1 MGFRRSS
8 YALSVLAG
16 VAAVVVAVGRPWA
29 AEEPV
34 RWKMASAVSSS
45 VVILGTTA
53 MGFTEKIAAIS
64 GGDFVIKFYEPGAL
78 VPPLEMFDAVAKG
91 SIDAAWGPSGL
102 WAGKIRA
109 APLFSAVPFGPSA
122 GEYLA
127 WVYHGGGQ
135 ELWREILARSD
146 IYSVFCSLEAPE
158 ASGWFREEITSVDD
172 LRGLKMRFLGL
183 GALTMEKLG
192 VSTQLLAPADVYP
205 ALERG
210 VIDATELSVPAVDLN
225 LGFYEIA
232 KHYYFPGWHQPATLV
247 DLMVHLPRWQELSD
261 THKAQIKVACRAS
274 IVDNLA
280 LAEALQF
287 KALQELQA
295 KGVQLHRWP
304 PEMLAAFEAAWQEV
318 AAEQAAEDADFKR
331 AWESL
336 QAFRADY
343 KVWKGFGISRLTA
356 GRVQPRRSPS
366 KRVSA

>member
-1 MGFRRSS
+1 MQMGFHKSPH
-8 YALSVLAG
+8 ALSVLVG
-16 VAAVVVAVGRPWA
+16 AAVSVVVGGSPPA

-34 RWKMASAVSSS
+34 QWKMASAVSSS

-53 MGFTEKIAAIS
+53 KGFTEKIAAIS
-64 GGDFVIKFYEPGAL
+64 GGDFVIEFYEPGAL
-78 VPPLEMFDAVAKG
+78 VPPLEMFDAVSKG
-91 SIDAAWGPSGL
+91 SIDAAWAPPGF

-109 APLFSAVPFGPSA
+109 APLFSAMPFGPPA
-122 GEYLA
+122 GEFLA

-135 ELWREILARSD
+135 ELWREILARHD

-172 LRGLKMRFLGL
+172 LKGLKMRFLGL
-183 GALTMEKLG
+183 GALTMQKLG
-192 VSTQLLAPADVYP
+192 VSTQLLPPADVYP

-225 LGFYEIA
+225 LGFHNIA

-247 DLMVHLPRWQELSD
+247 DLMINLPGWQELSD
-261 THKAQIKVACRAS
+261 THRAQIEVACRAS

-280 LAEALQF
+280 LAEASQF
-287 KALQELQA
+287 KALTELQA

-304 PEMLAAFEAAWQEV
+304 HEMLAAFEAAWQEV
-318 AAEQAAEDADFKR
+318 AAEQAAEDAEFKR
-331 AWESL
+331 AWDSL

-343 KVWKGFGISRLTA
+343 KIWKELGYLE
-356 GRVQPRRSPS
+356 
-366 KRVSA
+366 

>member
-1 MGFRRSS
+1 MGFHKSFH
-8 YALSVLAG
+8 ALSGLVG
-16 VAAVVVAVGRPWA
+16 AAVSIVVVGSPPLA
-29 AEEPV
+29 DEPV
-34 RWKMASAVSSS
+34 RWKMASAVSNS

-53 MGFTEKIAAIS
+53 KGFTEKIAAIS

-91 SIDAAWGPSGL
+91 SIEAAWAPPAF

-109 APLFSAVPFGPSA
+109 APLFSATPFGPSA
-122 GEYLA
+122 GEYMA
-127 WVYHGGGQ
+127 WIYHGGGQ
-135 ELWREILARSD
+135 ELWREILAPHG
-146 IYSVFCSLEAPE
+146 IYSVFCSLDAPE

-172 LRGLKMRFLGL
+172 LKGLKMRFLGL

-210 VIDATELSVPAVDLN
+210 VIDGTELSVPAVDLN

-247 DLMVHLPRWQELSD
+247 DLMINLPRWQELSD
-261 THKAQIKVACRAS
+261 THRAQIEVACRAS

-280 LAEALQF
+280 LAESLQF

-304 PEMLAAFEAAWQEV
+304 PEMLAAFETAWHEV
-318 AAEQAAEDADFKR
+318 AAEQAAADADFKR
-331 AWESL
+331 AWDSL

-343 KVWKGFGISRLTA
+343 KIWNDLGYLD
-356 GRVQPRRSPS
+356 
-366 KRVSA
+366 

>member
-1 MGFRRSS
+1 MGFHKSQS
-8 YALSVLAG
+8 ALLVL
-16 VAAVVVAVGRPWA
+16 VCAVIPLVAVGSSPA

-53 MGFTEKIAAIS
+53 KGFTEKIAAIS

-91 SIDAAWGPSGL
+91 SIDAAWAPPAF

-109 APLFSAVPFGPSA
+109 APLFSAMPFGPSA

-135 ELWREILARSD
+135 ELWREILARSGN
-146 IYSVFCSLEAPE
+146 YSVFCSLEAPE
-158 ASGWFREEITSVDD
+158 ASGWFREEITSLND
-172 LRGLKMRFLGL
+172 LKGLKMRFLGL
-183 GALTMEKLG
+183 GALTMQKLG
-192 VSTQLLAPADVYP
+192 VSTQLLPPADVYP

-210 VIDATELSVPAVDLN
+210 VIDATELSVPAVDLK
-225 LGFYEIA
+225 LGFHEIA

-247 DLMVHLPRWQELSD
+247 DLMINLPRWQELSD
-261 THKAQIKVACRAS
+261 AHRAQIEVACRAS

-318 AAEQAAEDADFKR
+318 AAEQAAQDADFKR

-336 QAFRADY
+336 QAFRAEY
-343 KVWKGFGISRLTA
+343 KIWKDLGYLD
-356 GRVQPRRSPS
+356 
-366 KRVSA
+366 

>member
-1 MGFRRSS
+1 MRR
-8 YALSVLAG
+8 YKVRHALSVLVG
-16 VAAVVVAVGRPWA
+16 AAAFVVAVGRPSA
-29 AEEPV
+29 AKEPV

-53 MGFTEKIAAIS
+53 KGFTDKVAAIS

-78 VPPLEMFDAVAKG
+78 VPPLEMFDAVSKG
-91 SIDAAWGPSGL
+91 SIDAAWAPPAF

-109 APLFSAVPFGPSA
+109 APLFSATPFGPSA

-135 ELWREILARSD
+135 EQWREILARSD
-146 IYSVFCSLEAPE
+146 IYSVFCSLEVPE

-172 LRGLKMRFLGL
+172 LKGLKMRFLGL

-192 VSTQLLAPADVYP
+192 VSTQLLPPADVYP

-210 VIDATELSVPAVDLN
+210 VIDATELSTPSVDLN
-225 LGFYEIA
+225 LGFHAIA

-247 DLMVHLPRWQELSD
+247 DLMIHLPRWHELSD
-261 THKAQIKVACRAS
+261 THQAQIEVACRAS

-280 LAEALQF
+280 LAESLQF
-287 KALQELQA
+287 GALKELRA

-331 AWESL
+331 AWDSL

-343 KVWKGFGISRLTA
+343 KIWKDLGYLE
-356 GRVQPRRSPS
+356 
-366 KRVSA
+366 

>member
-1 MGFRRSS
+1 MRLHKLPH
-8 YALSVLAG
+8 ALWVLIG
-16 VAAVVVAVGRPWA
+16 AAVFVVAVGRPST

-45 VVILGTTA
+45 VPILGATA
-53 MGFTEKIAAIS
+53 KGLTEKVAAIS
-64 GGDFVIKFYEPGAL
+64 GGDFLIKFYEPGAL

-91 SIDAAWGPSGL
+91 SIEAAWAPPGF

-127 WVYHGGGQ
+127 WVFHGGGQ
-135 ELWREILARSD
+135 ELWREIMAPHG

-158 ASGWFREEITSVDD
+158 ASGWFREEVASVEG
-172 LRGLKMRFLGL
+172 LEGLKMRFLGL
-183 GALTMEKLG
+183 GALTMQKLG
-192 VSTQLLAPADVYP
+192 VSTQLLAPADIYP
-205 ALERG
+205 ALERN
-210 VIDATELSVPAVDLN
+210 VIDATEFSMPAVDLS
-225 LGFYEIA
+225 LGFDAIA

-247 DLMVHLPRWQELSD
+247 DLMINLQRWQELSD
-261 THKAQIKVACRAS
+261 THRAQIEVACRAS

-287 KALQELQA
+287 KALHELQA

-318 AAEQAAEDADFKR
+318 AAEQAAADPDFKR
-331 AWESL
+331 VWESL

-343 KVWKGFGISRLTA
+343 KIWKNFGYLE
-356 GRVQPRRSPS
+356 
-366 KRVSA
+366 

>member
-1 MGFRRSS
+1 VRP
-8 YALSVLAG
+8 ALSVLVG
-16 VAAVVVAVGRPWA
+16 AAVFGIALSRPAA

-45 VVILGTTA
+45 VIILGTTA
-53 MGFTEKIAAIS
+53 KGFTEKVAAIS
-64 GGDFVIKFYEPGAL
+64 GDEFRVEFYEPGAL
-78 VPPLEMFDAVAKG
+78 VPPLEMFDAVARG
-91 SIDAAWGPSGL
+91 AIDAAWAPPAF

-109 APLFSAVPFGPSA
+109 ASLFSAMPFGPSA

-135 ELWREILARSD
+135 DLWREILAPHG

-158 ASGWFREEITSVDD
+158 ASGWFREEITSIDD
-172 LRGLKMRFLGL
+172 LKGLKMRFLGL
-183 GALTMEKLG
+183 GALTMQKLG
-192 VSTQLLAPADVYP
+192 VSTQLLPPADVYP

-225 LGFYEIA
+225 LGFHAIA

-247 DLMVHLPRWQELSD
+247 DLMIHLPRWQEISAA
-261 THKAQIKVACRAS
+261 HKAQIAVACRAS

-280 LAEALQF
+280 LAESLQF
-287 KALQELQA
+287 KALRELQT

-331 AWESL
+331 AWDSL
-336 QAFRADY
+336 QGFRADY
-343 KVWKGFGISRLTA
+343 KIWKDLGYLD
-356 GRVQPRRSPS
+356 
-366 KRVSA
+366 

>member
-1 MGFRRSS
+1 MGFHKSPH
-8 YALSVLAG
+8 ALSVLVG
-16 VAAVVVAVGRPWA
+16 AAVSIVVVGSPPA

-45 VVILGTTA
+45 VPILGATA
-53 MGFTEKIAAIS
+53 KGLTEKIAAIS

-91 SIDAAWGPSGL
+91 SIEAAWAPPGF

-135 ELWREILARSD
+135 ELWREIMAPHG

-172 LRGLKMRFLGL
+172 LEGLKMRFLGL

-192 VSTQLLAPADVYP
+192 VSTQLLAPADIYP

-210 VIDATELSVPAVDLN
+210 VIDATEFSMPAVDLN
-225 LGFYEIA
+225 LGFHAIA

-247 DLMVHLPRWQELSD
+247 DLMIHLPRWQELSD
-261 THKAQIKVACRAS
+261 THRAQIEVACRAS

-280 LAEALQF
+280 LAEASQF
-287 KALQELQA
+287 KALQELQG

-304 PEMLAAFEAAWQEV
+304 PEMLAAFESAWQEV
-318 AAEQAAEDADFKR
+318 AAEQAAEDPDFKR
-331 AWESL
+331 AWDSL

-343 KVWKGFGISRLTA
+343 KIWKDLGYLE
-356 GRVQPRRSPS
+356 
-366 KRVSA
+366 

>member
-1 MGFRRSS
+1 MGFHKLLH
-8 YALSVLAG
+8 ALSVLVGAS
-16 VAAVVVAVGRPWA
+16 AFVVAVVRPLT

-53 MGFTEKIAAIS
+53 KGFTEKVAAIS

-91 SIDAAWGPSGL
+91 SIEAAWAPPAF

-109 APLFSAVPFGPSA
+109 APLFSATPFGPPA

-135 ELWREILARSD
+135 DLWREILAPHG

-172 LRGLKMRFLGL
+172 LKGLKMRFLGL
-183 GALTMEKLG
+183 GAVTMQKLG
-192 VSTQLLAPADVYP
+192 VSTQLLAPADIYP

-210 VIDATELSVPAVDLN
+210 VIDATEFSMPAVDLN
-225 LGFYEIA
+225 LGFHAIA

-247 DLMVHLPRWQELSD
+247 DLMINLPRWQELSD
-261 THKAQIKVACRAS
+261 THQAQIEVACRAS

-280 LAEALQF
+280 LAESLQF
-287 KALQELQA
+287 KALHELQT

-331 AWESL
+331 AWDSL

-343 KVWKGFGISRLTA
+343 KIWKDLGYLEE
-356 GRVQPRRSPS
+356 
-366 KRVSA
+366 